1 MVYSIIYYIYRYIH
15 RPLEVKSHQRVEAL
29 NSHPHFVRL
38 VVEVVKRCWRGLIQ
52 FIVDL
57 SSLIAFYC
65 CICCP
70 NSRATSHTENTM
82 YDVRCTRK
90 KYDRLDKWNWKI
102 QISYMNHT
110 HFISLSVLKL
120 IYIYFRRRILS
131 GRENKSAT
139 HSTKCRRYICIWI
152 WNYERYVLR
161 SGAIGAELICRR
173 AAGFNQ
179 APSPGPTPSSVWEFE
194 NRKPNN
200 RITEYSR
207 NWNWNW
213 NEPTRRYDLNRTE
226 PIDHLLRSF
235 FFWWRSHEH
244 VTVRIQPL
252 NWIWS

>member
-1 MVYSIIYYIYRYIH
+1 
-15 RPLEVKSHQRVEAL
+15 LEVKSHQRVEAL

-110 HFISLSVLKL
+110 HVISLRVLKL

-200 RITEYSR
+200 RIQPKLKLKLKRADATIRPEPHRTHWSSSALFFSGDAATNTSR
-207 NWNWNW
+207 LGSN
-213 NEPTRRYDLNRTE
+213 P
-226 PIDHLLRSF
+226 
-235 FFWWRSHEH
+235 
-244 VTVRIQPL
+244 
-252 NWIWS
+252 